1 MLIHGYTGAID
12 VAGKNSMSFL
22 KGIDSE
28 EFTPMNTELSEFFV
42 EELEQRLETDPLIVG
57 GLLDLFSP
65 NDSLDGMT
73 SARIDNCDGFIC
85 GFHW

>member
-1 MLIHGYTGAID
+1 M
-12 VAGKNSMSFL
+12 KNKKTSI
-22 KGIDSE
+22 GIDSA

-57 GLLDLFSP
+57 GLLDLFTS
-65 NDSLDGMT
+65 NDSLDGMK
-73 SARIDNCDGFIC
+73 SVGIDNCDSFNC

>member
-1 MLIHGYTGAID
+1 MENKKT
-12 VAGKNSMSFL
+12 S

-57 GLLDLFSP
+57 GLLDLFSSSHNQP
-65 NDSLDGMT
+65 GSVEMACGVAT
-73 SARIDNCDGFIC
+73 CDGNHC
-85 GFHW
+85 LLN

>member
-1 MLIHGYTGAID
+1 MMENKKT
-12 VAGKNSMSFL
+12 L

-57 GLLDLFSP
+57 GLLDLFSS

-73 SARIDNCDGFIC
+73 SIGIDNCDGFVC